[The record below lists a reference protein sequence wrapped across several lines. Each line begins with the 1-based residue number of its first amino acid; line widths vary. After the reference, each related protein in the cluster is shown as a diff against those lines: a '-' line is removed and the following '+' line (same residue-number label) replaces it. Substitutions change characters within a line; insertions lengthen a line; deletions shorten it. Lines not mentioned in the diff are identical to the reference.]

1 MEMTSRQITRRQM
14 CGALFGAGAAGRLLA
29 QSAAAP
35 GPAVGAAIPPISA
48 LDQYGKRRSFADL
61 TGPNGL
67 LLLFHR
73 SADW

>member
-1 MEMTSRQITRRQM
+1 MLTRRQW
-14 CGALFGAGAAGRLLA
+14 CGAMAGL
-29 QSAAAP
+29 SAASLLGQSGNGT
-35 GPAVGAAIPPISA
+35 GPAVGATIPDFSA
-48 LDQYGKRRSFADL
+48 VDQDGKPRSFADL

>member
-1 MEMTSRQITRRQM
+1 M
-14 CGALFGAGAAGRLLA
+14 AGLSISPLLA
-29 QSAAAP
+29 QSADGTGP
-35 GPAVGAAIPPISA
+35 GVGETIPDFTAV
-48 LDQYGKRRSFADL
+48 DQGGKPRTFADL

>member
-1 MEMTSRQITRRQM
+1 M
-14 CGALFGAGAAGRLLA
+14 CGVLAGLPAAPLVA
-29 QSAAAP
+29 QSAGET
-35 GPAVGAAIPPISA
+35 GPAIGAPIPDFTA
-48 LDQYGKRRSFADL
+48 VDQFGRTRTFADL